1 MTNESQEKE
10 NVDVAILWFSDFLPR
25 LVQKAHWKSV
35 NKKTETCRR
44 SLTINDY
51 IRFDVFH

>member
-1 MTNESQEKE
+1 MINESQEKE

>member
-35 NKKTETCRR
+35 NKKTETI